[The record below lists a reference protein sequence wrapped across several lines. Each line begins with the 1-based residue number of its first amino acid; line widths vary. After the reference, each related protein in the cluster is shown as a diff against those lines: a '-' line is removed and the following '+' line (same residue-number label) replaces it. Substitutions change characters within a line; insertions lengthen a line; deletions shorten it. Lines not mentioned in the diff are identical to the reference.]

1 MAPNARM
8 TTIRQPIKS
17 GRDLCPHLRFT
28 ASHAPP
34 TPGHVALNLSEGP
47 KT

>member
-17 GRDLCPHLRFT
+17 GRDLCPHLRFYRFPG
-28 ASHAPP
+28 AAD
-34 TPGHVALNLSEGP
+34 PGHVALNLSEGP
-47 KT
+47 QI